1 MSSELAEVDPADP
14 GPGQL
19 AVSIEAAPINPS
31 DLNLIRGVYGVRPE
45 LPAALGAEGVGRVIA
60 VGDGV
65 DRSRVGTRVLV
76 VPTLEQATWREQA
89 VLDERN
95 AVPVDL
101 DGDPLQLAMLG
112 INPITAYCLLHGYVK
127 LAPGAWVAQTG
138 ASSAT
143 AGYVLALAK
152 HAGLR
157 TLNVVRRAESVKPLL
172 DAGADVVLVE
182 GADLTERAADAIGD
196 ASLELIID
204 AVGGEPVAQLAS
216 LLKIGGQIIS
226 YTARARQPLSIP
238 VVDLIFRGLSVH
250 GYWLNLWLQRTPRDT
265 VAQTYHEL
273 AALVADGTLAAPVE
287 ATYALA
293 DYREAIAHAARSDRN
308 GKVLFAL
315 RESAGRA
322 TAWGYGAEMSPGS
335 AARAS
340 RKGSPLPRITEWTT
354 APSSSMSTT
363 CALCSG
369 SGTPISASS
378 AASSRSIPSLCA
390 TTTGAAG

>member
-1 MSSELAEVDPADP
+1 MKTLQLSSFGAPTDVVELDEVDPVDP

-19 AVSIEAAPINPS
+19 AVSIEATPINPS
-31 DLNLIRGVYGVRPE
+31 DLNLIRGIYGVRPE

-65 DRSRVGTRVLV
+65 DRSRVGTRVLII
-76 VPTLEQATWREQA
+76 PTLEQATWREQT

-95 AVPVDL
+95 AVPVDPS
-101 DGDPLQLAMLG
+101 GDPLQLAMLG
-112 INPITAYCLLHGYVK
+112 INPMTAYCLLHGYAK

-138 ASSAT
+138 ASSAI

-157 TLNVVRRAESVKPLL
+157 TLGVVRRPESVKALQ

-182 GADLTERAADAIGD
+182 GADLTEQAAEAIGD
-196 ASLELIID
+196 ASLELILD
-204 AVGGEPVAQLAS
+204 AVGGGPVAHLAS
-216 LLKIGGQIIS
+216 LLKVDGQIIS

-238 VVDLIFRGLSVH
+238 VADLIFRGLSVH
-250 GYWLNLWLQRTPRDT
+250 GFWVNLWLQRTPPDT

-273 AALVADGTLAAPVE
+273 ATLVGDGTLSAPVE

-293 DYREAIAHAARSDRN
+293 DYREAIAHAARRDRN

-315 RESAGRA
+315 R
-322 TAWGYGAEMSPGS
+322 
-335 AARAS
+335 
-340 RKGSPLPRITEWTT
+340 
-354 APSSSMSTT
+354 
-363 CALCSG
+363 
-369 SGTPISASS
+369 
-378 AASSRSIPSLCA
+378 
-390 TTTGAAG
+390 

>member
-1 MSSELAEVDPADP
+1 MQILQLSRFGTPIDVVELAEAEAADP

-45 LPAALGAEGVGRVIA
+45 LPAALGAEGIGRVIA
-60 VGDGV
+60 VGDDV
-65 DRSRVGTRVLV
+65 DASRVGTRVLI
-76 VPTLEQATWREQA
+76 VPTLEQATWRERT

-95 AVPVDL
+95 AVPVDP

-112 INPITAYCLLHGYVK
+112 INPITAYCLLHEHAK

-143 AGYVLALAK
+143 AGYVLALAR

-157 TLNVVRRAESVKPLL
+157 TLNVVRRAESVQPLL

-182 GADLTERAADAIGD
+182 GTDLTERAANAIGG

-204 AVGGEPVAQLAS
+204 GVASEPVAQLAS
-216 LLKIGGQIIS
+216 LLKIGGQITS

-238 VVDLIFRGLSVH
+238 VVDLIFRGLTVY
-250 GYWLNLWLQRTPRDT
+250 GYWLNLWLQRTPPDT
-265 VAQTYHEL
+265 VARTYREL
-273 AALVADGTLAAPVE
+273 AALVDDGTLVAPVE

-293 DYREAIAHAARSDRN
+293 DYREAIGHATRTDRN
-308 GKVLFAL
+308 GKVLFVL
-315 RESAGRA
+315 R
-322 TAWGYGAEMSPGS
+322 
-335 AARAS
+335 
-340 RKGSPLPRITEWTT
+340 
-354 APSSSMSTT
+354 
-363 CALCSG
+363 
-369 SGTPISASS
+369 
-378 AASSRSIPSLCA
+378 
-390 TTTGAAG
+390 

>member
-1 MSSELAEVDPADP
+1 MKTLQLSSFGAATEVVKLADVDPADP

-31 DLNLIRGVYGVRPE
+31 DLKLIGGVYGVRPE

-65 DRSRVGTRVLV
+65 DGSRVGTRVLV
-76 VPTLEQATWREQA
+76 VPTLEQATWREQT

-95 AVPVDL
+95 AVPVDP

-143 AGYVLALAK
+143 AGYVLALAE

-157 TLNVVRRAESVKPLL
+157 TLNVVRRTQSVKPLL

-182 GADLTERAADAIGD
+182 GAYLTERAADAIGE

-204 AVGGEPVAQLAS
+204 GVAGDPVAQLAS
-216 LLKIGGQIIS
+216 LLKIDGQIIS
-226 YTARARQPLSIP
+226 YTARERQPLSIP
-238 VVDLIFRGLSVH
+238 IVDLIFRGLSVH
-250 GYWLNLWLQRTPRDT
+250 GYWVNLWLRRTPREK
-265 VAQTYHEL
+265 VAQTYHKL
-273 AALVADGTLAAPVE
+273 ASLVADGTLAAPIE
-287 ATYALA
+287 ATYALS
-293 DYREAIAHAARSDRN
+293 DYREAIAHAARNDRN

-315 RESAGRA
+315 R
-322 TAWGYGAEMSPGS
+322 
-335 AARAS
+335 
-340 RKGSPLPRITEWTT
+340 
-354 APSSSMSTT
+354 
-363 CALCSG
+363 
-369 SGTPISASS
+369 
-378 AASSRSIPSLCA
+378 
-390 TTTGAAG
+390 

>member
-1 MSSELAEVDPADP
+1 MKTLQLSSFGTPTDVVELVEVDPAEP

-31 DLNLIRGVYGVRPE
+31 DLNLIRGIYGVRPD
-45 LPAALGAEGVGRVIA
+45 LPAALGAEGVGRVTA

-65 DRSRVGTRVLV
+65 DGSRVGTRVLI
-76 VPTLEQATWREQA
+76 VPTFEQATWCEQA

-95 AVPVDL
+95 AVPVDV

-112 INPITAYCLLHGYVK
+112 INPITAYCLLHAYGK
-127 LAPGAWVAQTG
+127 LASGAWVAQTG

-143 AGYVLALAK
+143 AGYVLALAR

-157 TLNVVRRAESVKPLL
+157 TLNVVRRSESVTPLL

-182 GADLTERAADAIGD
+182 GADLSERAADAIGD

-204 AVGGEPVAQLAS
+204 AVAGEPVAQLAS
-216 LLKIGGQIIS
+216 LLKLDGQIIS
-226 YTARARQPLSIP
+226 YTARVRQPLTIP
-238 VVDLIFRGLSVH
+238 IADLIFRGLSVH
-250 GYWLNLWLQRTPRDT
+250 GFWVNRWLEATPRET

-273 AALVADGTLAAPVE
+273 ATLVADGTLAAPVE

-293 DYREAIAHAARSDRN
+293 DYREAIDHATRSGRH

-315 RESAGRA
+315 R
-322 TAWGYGAEMSPGS
+322 
-335 AARAS
+335 
-340 RKGSPLPRITEWTT
+340 
-354 APSSSMSTT
+354 
-363 CALCSG
+363 
-369 SGTPISASS
+369 
-378 AASSRSIPSLCA
+378 
-390 TTTGAAG
+390 